1 MKKIKYYRT
10 MTKLFVSLFFLCVFT
25 TTNAQSSLENVELK
39 YQTCLDNGIN
49 MLGCSQKY
57 YAEMDSLL
65 NVLYKTLS
73 KQLSASDFSTL
84 KSKQRTWITKRD
96 AYFSQINKR
105 TSIEGLTGQDL
116 LMLKNDRKALF
127 VKQRVNEFY
136 ELLKK
141 K

>member
-1 MKKIKYYRT
+1 